1 MTKPDVCTTP
11 GYSFGQR
18 MNSDVEGCELVL
30 EVGDT
35 VGGRALRRWAEIA
48 LEALEERRHEIN
60 TLNVFPVPDG
70 DTGTNLVLTLQSA
83 VENIGGPVDGA
94 LTASDVSERLARGAF
109 LGARGNSGVIVAQA
123 LRGVADSVS
132 GHTTVDGRGL
142 ADALARAS
150 TLVIKALSTPAEG
163 TIVSVLD
170 AAAEGAARAARGTG
184 ATVCDVT
191 VAAADAAADALQ
203 RTPAQLDVLAEAGVV
218 DAGGLGLVIL
228 LDCLV
233 EVTTGQRPRRRLQV
247 TGPPVRVAASSA
259 SERSGAP
266 RTEAQQDYEVMY
278 VVERAD
284 TEDIDVLRVRL
295 DALGDSVAVVGDGAG
310 SWSVHVH
317 CCDPGAAVEAGL
329 AAGSLIR
336 IDITCFALDAATGH
350 ACSAQPGTPATV
362 VPLETAGTEAR
373 AVLAVV
379 AGHGTRELFESEG
392 ASVLHADTDFGPRL
406 LLEAIRALPSGD
418 VLVLP
423 NGSLSAQDVV
433 AVGVQARSENRNVM
447 FLPSSSMVQ
456 GLAALA
462 VHDPGR
468 ATVDDAFAMSEA
480 AAAVRW
486 GSLRIAEERALTW
499 VGKCEPGDSLGLS
512 GHDVVVIEH
521 DLVAAGVSLLD
532 KILAAGGELVTML
545 VGSDAPDGLAEQ
557 LTEHLDRRHPAL
569 EVVVYRGGQCSDL
582 LQLGVE

>member
-1 MTKPDVCTTP
+1 
-11 GYSFGQR
+11 

-94 LTASDVSERLARGAF
+94 LTAWDVSERLARGAF

-123 LRGVADSVS
+123 LRGVADAMS

-150 TLVIKALSTPAEG
+150 TLVMKALSTPAEG

-170 AAAEGAARAARGTG
+170 AAADGAERAARDPG

-233 EVTTGQRPRRRLQV
+233 EVTTGQRPRRRIQV
-247 TGPPVRVAASSA
+247 TGPPVPAAASSA
-259 SERSGAP
+259 SEPSRAP
-266 RTEAQQDYEVMY
+266 RTETQQDYEVMY
-278 VVERAD
+278 VVERAEI
-284 TEDIDVLRVRL
+284 EDIDVLRVRL

-336 IDITCFALDAATGH
+336 IDITCFALDAATGD
-350 ACSAQPGTPATV
+350 ACSAQPGIPATV
-362 VPLETAGTEAR
+362 VPLTAVGTAPR

-379 AGHGTRELFESEG
+379 AGHGTREL
-392 ASVLHADTDFGPRL
+392 
-406 LLEAIRALPSGD
+406 
-418 VLVLP
+418 
-423 NGSLSAQDVV
+423 
-433 AVGVQARSENRNVM
+433 
-447 FLPSSSMVQ
+447 
-456 GLAALA
+456 
-462 VHDPGR
+462 
-468 ATVDDAFAMSEA
+468 
-480 AAAVRW
+480 
-486 GSLRIAEERALTW
+486 
-499 VGKCEPGDSLGLS
+499 
-512 GHDVVVIEH
+512 
-521 DLVAAGVSLLD
+521 
-532 KILAAGGELVTML
+532 
-545 VGSDAPDGLAEQ
+545 
-557 LTEHLDRRHPAL
+557 
-569 EVVVYRGGQCSDL
+569 
-582 LQLGVE
+582 

>member
-11 GYSFGQR
+11 GYSFRQR
-18 MNSDVEGCELVL
+18 TNSDVEGCELVL

-48 LEALEERRHEIN
+48 LQALEERRHEIN

-123 LRGVADSVS
+123 LRGVADAVA
-132 GHTTVDGRGL
+132 GHTTIDGRGL
-142 ADALARAS
+142 ADALRRAS
-150 TLVIKALSTPAEG
+150 KLVMKALSTPEEG
-163 TIVSVLD
+163 TIVSVLE
-170 AAAEGAARAARGTG
+170 AAAEGAEKAARSTDT
-184 ATVCDVT
+184 TVCDVT

-203 RTPAQLDVLAEAGVV
+203 QTPAQLDVLAEAGVV

-233 EVTTGQRPRRRLQV
+233 EITTGQRPQRRLQI
-247 TGPPVRVAASSA
+247 TRTPAPPVAASSGDRL
-259 SERSGAP
+259 SAP
-266 RTEAQQDYEVMY
+266 RTETQQDYEVMY
-278 VVERAD
+278 VVERAEP
-284 TEDIDVLRVRL
+284 EDIDVLRVRL

-336 IDITCFALDAATGH
+336 IDITCFALGATNDGDCAVPSHTPAAVV
-350 ACSAQPGTPATV
+350 PRRTPATG
-362 VPLETAGTEAR
+362 ER

-379 AGHGTRELFESEG
+379 AGHGARELFESEG
-392 ASVLHADTDFGPRL
+392 ASVLHVDTDFGPGRL
-406 LLEAIRALPSGD
+406 LDAVRALPSGD

-423 NGSLSAQDVV
+423 NGSLPAQDVV
-433 AVGVQARSENRNVM
+433 AVGAQARSENRNVM

-486 GSLRIAEERALTW
+486 GSLRVARERALTW
-499 VGKCEPGDSLGLS
+499 VGQCEPGDSLGLS

-521 DLVAAGVSLLD
+521 DLVAAGVALLD

-545 VGSDAPDGLAEQ
+545 VGADAPAGLAEQ
-557 LTEHLDRRHPAL
+557 LTEHLDHRHPAL
-569 EVVVYRGGQCSDL
+569 EVVVYRGGQRSDL